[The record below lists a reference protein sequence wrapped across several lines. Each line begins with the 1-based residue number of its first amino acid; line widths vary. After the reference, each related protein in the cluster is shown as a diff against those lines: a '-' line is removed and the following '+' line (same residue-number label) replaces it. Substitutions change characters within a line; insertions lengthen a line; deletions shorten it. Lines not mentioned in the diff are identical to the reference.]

1 VVKDARNKD
10 AIASS
15 DRPVLIMVTAGG
27 RNDAEKLGEGLVEGR
42 MAACC
47 TVIPMVH
54 SFYYEDGQL
63 KREHESLLL
72 IKTVESRA
80 TAVQEYVLAN
90 HSYEVPEILQ
100 IAIES
105 GSPAY
110 IQWLAD
116 QVSLAP
122 TDRPLNT

>member
-1 VVKDARNKD
+1 
-10 AIASS
+10 
-15 DRPVLIMVTAGG
+15 MVTAGG
-27 RNDAEKLGEGLVEGR
+27 RNAAERLGEGLVETR
-42 MAACC
+42 VAACC

-54 SFYYEDGQL
+54 SFYYEEGQL

-80 TAVQEYVLAN
+80 NAVQEYVRAN

-105 GSPAY
+105 GLPAY
-110 IQWLAD
+110 LQWLAD
-116 QVSLAP
+116 QVAEP
-122 TDRPLNT
+122 TTDQKVTP

>member
-1 VVKDARNKD
+1 
-10 AIASS
+10 
-15 DRPVLIMVTAGG
+15 MVTAGG
-27 RNDAEKLGEGLVEGR
+27 RNDAERLGEGLVETR
-42 MAACC
+42 VAACC

-54 SFYYEDGQL
+54 SFYYEQGQL

-80 TAVQEYVLAN
+80 NAVQEYVRAN

-105 GSPAY
+105 GLPAY
-110 IQWLAD
+110 LQWLAD
-116 QVSLAP
+116 QVAEP
-122 TDRPLNT
+122 TTDQKVTP

>member
-1 VVKDARNKD
+1 MKDGRDKRATS
-10 AIASS
+10 SS

-27 RNDAEKLGEGLVEGR
+27 RNDAEKLGEDLVEGR

-54 SFYYEDGQL
+54 SFYYEEGQL
-63 KREHESLLL
+63 KRESESLLL

-80 TAVQEYVLAN
+80 KAVQDYILAN

-100 IAIES
+100 LAIES

-110 IQWLAD
+110 LRWLAD
-116 QVSLAP
+116 QVSVP
-122 TDRPLNT
+122 STDRPLNT

>member
-1 VVKDARNKD
+1 MTN
-10 AIASS
+10 SS
-15 DRPVLIMVTAGG
+15 ERPVLIMVTAGG
-27 RNDAEKLGEGLVEGR
+27 RNDAERLGEGLVEGR
-42 MAACC
+42 LAACC

-72 IKTVESRA
+72 IKTVESRGQ
-80 TAVQEYVLAN
+80 AVQDYVRAN
-90 HSYEVPEILQ
+90 HSYEVPEVLQ

-116 QVSLAP
+116 QVSLPA
-122 TDRPLNT
+122 TDRPLTP